1 MPQIP
6 LVTEIREASDEGR
19 PIVYS
24 APDSPPAQAYI
35 SIAERVWR
43 GLQAADAGAQEA
55 GGGAGGAAGGATNRG
70 GVVGACCRQVPLQ
83 V

>member
-43 GLQAADAGAQEA
+43 GLQAADAAAQEA
-55 GGGAGGAAGGATNRG
+55 GGGQAAPQAGPRI
-70 GVVGACCRQVPLQ
+70 VVE
-83 V
+83 